1 MKTSKLRYSTLI
13 LFAFLFSSMSYGQVN
28 SEEWKIIHEENGVK
42 FFGKEIY
49 CTNDSEEKPSFYAF
63 LKIENTNSQEV
74 RLIYTLAMEFEEGCS
89 GCDLDSEFGTTITI
103 PAQGT
108 VEADCSLSQPSLY
121 RIIRNL
127 NLPGGWE
134 YQSMKIVNLIID

>member
-1 MKTSKLRYSTLI
+1 MKTSKLWYSTL
-13 LFAFLFSSMSYGQVN
+13 LLLTVLVSSLSFGQG
-28 SEEWKIIHEENGVK
+28 SGEEWKMIHEENGVQ

-49 CTNDSEEKPSFYAF
+49 CTNQVEVKPSFYAF
-63 LKIENTNSQEV
+63 LKIENTTSQEV

-89 GCDLDSEFGTTITI
+89 GCDLDSEFGTTISI
-103 PAQGT
+103 PAQSV
-108 VEADCSLSQPSLY
+108 VEADCSLSQPSLF

-134 YQSMKIVNLIID
+134 YQSMKIANLIID